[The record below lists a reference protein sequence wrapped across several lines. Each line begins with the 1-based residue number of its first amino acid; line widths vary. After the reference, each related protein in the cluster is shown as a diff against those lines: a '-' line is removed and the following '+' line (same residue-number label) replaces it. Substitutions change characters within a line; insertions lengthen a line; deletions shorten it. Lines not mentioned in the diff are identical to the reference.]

1 MSTRN
6 NNTSANTEKSFSY
19 FKNSKAQIV
28 AFSICKDN
36 VPCIVALAKADF
48 LSLLEKYSNSICRNG
63 KNGLELEKL
72 QFTTDKTK
80 RVRNIAMKAFCEN
93 AVRLSICGI
102 VPFDYKATNGNDVE
116 NAVAKIVNG
125 HRVGML
131 PNHSA
136 DVFVNGIGI
145 ECKGFNAR
153 LSQH

>member
-6 NNTSANTEKSFSY
+6 DNTNVNTEKTFNY
-19 FKNSKAQIV
+19 FKNSKAQII
-28 AFSICKDN
+28 ALAICKN
-36 VPCIVALAKADF
+36 EIPSIVALEKADF
-48 LSLLEKYSNSICRNG
+48 LSLLEKYSNDICRNG

-72 QFTTDKTK
+72 QFTTDRTK

-93 AVRLSICGI
+93 AVKLSICGI

-136 DVFVNGIGI
+136 DVFVNGVGI

-153 LSQH
+153 LSRH